1 MQDVRFAS
9 IYSASYHLLVKSRQ
23 EVPNMKKSVNTGVSG
38 LDELLDGGLPEGS
51 VTVLSGPPGV
61 GKSTIAMQY
70 LYEGVQKGEP
80 GLLLSI
86 ESNTSDALS
95 YASAFN
101 WDFDKYVKEGK
112 LMILDRSIFEESE
125 MQLSHDFGALR
136 DIMKEMK
143 PKRFVVDS
151 VTFFDFL
158 FRDEIAK
165 KMNIMR
171 FIDLMKTNDCTT
183 IMTLKQSENFPNIQY
198 NEWHF
203 LSDGL
208 LAMFWNRNHAENERC
223 IWAVKM
229 RERNIDT
236 NIHPIKIT
244 EKGVVIYTNDVPSIT
259 AP

>member
-1 MQDVRFAS
+1 
-9 IYSASYHLLVKSRQ
+9 
-23 EVPNMKKSVNTGVSG
+23 MKESVNTGVSG
-38 LDELLDGGLPEGS
+38 LDELLDGGLPKGS

-70 LYEGVQKGEP
+70 LYEGVSKGESAMF
-80 GLLLSI
+80 LSI
-86 ESNTSDALS
+86 ESNSSDALF

-112 LMILDRSIFEESE
+112 FVILDRGIFEESE
-125 MQLSHDFGALR
+125 MQLSHDFGAIR
-136 DIMKEMK
+136 DIMEDIK
-143 PKRFVVDS
+143 PTRFVVDS

-165 KMNIMR
+165 KMNIMH

-183 IMTLKQSENFPNIQY
+183 IMTLKQSENFPRIQY

-208 LAMFWNRNHAENERC
+208 LALFWNRNRAENERC

-229 RERNIDT
+229 RGRNIDT
-236 NIHPIKIT
+236 NIRPMKIT
-244 EKGVVIYTNDVPSIT
+244 EKGVVVYPNDIPSII

>member
-1 MQDVRFAS
+1 
-9 IYSASYHLLVKSRQ
+9 
-23 EVPNMKKSVNTGVSG
+23 MKESVNTGVSG
-38 LDELLDGGLPEGS
+38 LDELLDGGLPKGS

-70 LYEGVQKGEP
+70 LYEGISKGESAMF
-80 GLLLSI
+80 LSI
-86 ESNTSDALS
+86 ESNTSDVLY

-112 LMILDRSIFEESE
+112 LVILDRSIFEESE

-136 DIMKEMK
+136 DIMGEIK

-165 KMNIMR
+165 KMNIMH

-183 IMTLKQSENFPNIQY
+183 IMTLKQSENFPRIQY

-208 LAMFWNRNHAENERC
+208 LALFWNRNRAENERC

-229 RERNIDT
+229 RGRNVDT
-236 NIHPIKIT
+236 NIRPIKIT
-244 EKGVVIYTNDVPSIT
+244 EKGVVVYPNDMPSII

>member
-1 MQDVRFAS
+1 
-9 IYSASYHLLVKSRQ
+9 
-23 EVPNMKKSVNTGVSG
+23 MKESVNTGVSG
-38 LDELLDGGLPEGS
+38 LDELLDGGLPKGS

-70 LYEGVQKGEP
+70 LYEGISNGESAMF
-80 GLLLSI
+80 LSI

-95 YASAFN
+95 YARAFN
-101 WDFDKYVKEGK
+101 WDFDKYVREGK
-112 LMILDRSIFEESE
+112 LVMLDRSIFEESE

-136 DIMKEMK
+136 DIMEEIR
-143 PKRFVVDS
+143 PVRFVVDS

-165 KMNIMR
+165 KMNIMH

-183 IMTLKQSENFPNIQY
+183 VMTLKQSENFPRIQY
-198 NEWHF
+198 SEWHF

-208 LAMFWNRNHAENERC
+208 LAMFWNRNGAKNERC

-229 RERNIDT
+229 RGRNIET

-244 EKGVVIYTNDVPSIT
+244 EKGVVVYTNDIPSIT
-259 AP
+259 TP